1 MWEASCVKMIN
12 LLTSAK
18 ILRSFYGKLLAGGGG
33 QKFYCGIMVSIAG
46 LVSSPLMAVYSAS
59 KAGVFK
65 LVEALNIELEEAGS
79 PNRILNISPGSI
91 SGTKFNDPSK
101 PNDISQTLSLANEII
116 DRMTDGGTLFIP
128 QYNEIYRGVIE
139 RYREDPR
146 KFGMSSYEYKKASG
160 RTDSRSRVVTGY
172 LSGTFD
178 LFHIGHLNLLR
189 RAKEQCDY
197 LVVGI
202 HPSGLRKGKPTFIP
216 LDERKAIVASCRYV
230 DKVIDAPAED
240 CDAWDEWHYSKLFVG
255 SDYKGSERFNR
266 YEEIFSGRGVE
277 IVYFP
282 YTTTTSSSQIRAAIM
297 ASIQ

>member
-1 MWEASCVKMIN
+1 
-12 LLTSAK
+12 
-18 ILRSFYGKLLAGGGG
+18 
-33 QKFYCGIMVSIAG
+33 MVSIAG

-65 LVEALNIELEEAGS
+65 LIEALNIELEEAGS

-101 PNDISQTLSLANEII
+101 PNDISQTLSLAHEII
-116 DRMTDGGTLFIP
+116 DRMTDGKTIFIP
-128 QYNEIYRGVIE
+128 QYKETYRGVIE
-139 RYREDPR
+139 RYREDPH
-146 KFGMSSYEYKKASG
+146 KFGLSSYEYKRSSG
-160 RTDSRSRVVTGY
+160 RIDSRSRIVTGY

-189 RAKEQCDY
+189 RAKENCDY
-197 LVVGI
+197 LVVGV
-202 HPSGLRKGKPTFIP
+202 HNDGRRKGKPTFIP
-216 LDERKAIVASCRYV
+216 LEERKAIVASCRYV

-240 CDAWDEWHYSKLFVG
+240 SDAWDECRYTKLFVG

-266 YEEIFSGRGVE
+266 YEEMFSGRGID

-282 YTTTTSSSQIRAAIM
+282 YTITTSSTQIRKAILAAE
-297 ASIQ
+297 